1 MNGSGKS
8 ERQRKETSSSTTSR
22 PRHCTTIH
30 CLHCAPRRFPYSP
43 KRQCQLDFIH
53 FPRRRIAQH
62 SANSRFRGFFH
73 VWQSRP
79 YAKTLTPVVTC
90 ITTAQR
96 ALCLE
101 HRRNGLPAAT
111 LPVPTRVVKA
121 VRKWIK
127 SSSNSAQKR
136 LYALARHD

>member
-1 MNGSGKS
+1 HLFRAPQPFENTHLSGAKRAVCPRFS
-8 ERQRKETSSSTTSR
+8 DFFTASQR
-22 PRHCTTIH
+22 
-30 CLHCAPRRFPYSP
+30 
-43 KRQCQLDFIH
+43 DFIH

-79 YAKTLTPVVTC
+79 HAKTLTPVVTC

-101 HRRNGLPAAT
+101 HQRNGLPAAT

-127 SSSNSAQKR
+127 SSFPVRISPK
-136 LYALARHD
+136 LLVL

>member
-1 MNGSGKS
+1 MKYW
-8 ERQRKETSSSTTSR
+8 R
-22 PRHCTTIH
+22 
-30 CLHCAPRRFPYSP
+30 LYSP
-43 KRQCQLDFIH
+43 KTELDFIH

-127 SSSNSAQKR
+127 SSLEGMKKSPGRRNR
-136 LYALARHD
+136 LPHPV